1 MKNTRLTSILGSSL
15 IACALTIG
23 SLASTQ
29 SASAQGS
36 STPLAEVNIPF
47 AFQTGLQTLPAGM
60 YRIDREL
67 DHVILLRGPG
77 KTAGFVEMH
86 DAVKSHASNHGTIVF
101 DRYGDKYYLRQ
112 IWTAGSTD
120 GLECPKSRAEKE
132 SLQAKNKQAPSS
144 TELAFNLVPQR

>member
-1 MKNTRLTSILGSSL
+1 MKNTSILGSSL

-29 SASAQGS
+29 SASAQI

-47 AFQTGLQTLPAGM
+47 AFQTGLQTLPAGT
-60 YRIDREL
+60 YRIDRESSNL
-67 DHVILLRGPG
+67 VRLHGPG
-77 KTAGFVEMH
+77 RAAGFVEMH
-86 DAVKSHASNHGTIVF
+86 DAIKHRAADHGTIVF
-101 DRYGDKYYLRQ
+101 ARYGDKYYLRQ

-144 TELAFNLVPQR
+144 TELAFNSVPQH

>member
-29 SASAQGS
+29 PASAQS
-36 STPLAEVNIPF
+36 QTPLAEANIPF
-47 AFQTGLQTLPAGM
+47 AFQMGTQTLPAGM
-60 YRIDREL
+60 YRIDRQSGHL
-67 DHVILLRGPG
+67 VLLRGPG
-77 KTAGFVEMH
+77 HTAGFVETH
-86 DAVKSHASNHGTIVF
+86 DAVRSRAANHGTIVF
-101 DRYGDKYYLRQ
+101 DHSGNKYYLRQ

-132 SLQAKNKQAPSS
+132 SLQAINKQAPDS
-144 TELAFNLVPQR
+144 TEVAFNSVPQH